1 MKKLLCILFLM
12 SSFVVN
18 ASTMVVWTCEML
30 EGDEMEDVKKINTAW
45 VIAVN
50 KLSESKVQSYV
61 LEPIASSQME
71 SFRYIDIYENPV
83 HWGQIRSRMDD
94 GALDTFENQF
104 DEVSKCTEASLYQA
118 ESS

>member
-30 EGDEMEDVKKINTAW
+30 EDGAMDDVKKINTAW

-61 LEPIASSQME
+61 LEPIASINGIFSLH
-71 SFRYIDIYENPV
+71 RYLRKS
-83 HWGQIRSRMDD
+83 RSLGPDKI
-94 GALDTFENQF
+94 A
-104 DEVSKCTEASLYQA
+104 
-118 ESS
+118 